1 MDLESFKPDCTINYH
16 TGSSSGR
23 SVATDS
29 MQKVTADDG
38 EIMSIKNKK
47 VTRCDATAWWV
58 VIYNLLYLMF
68 VLSSLY

>member
-47 VTRCDATAWWV
+47 VTRCDATAW
-58 VIYNLLYLMF
+58 
-68 VLSSLY
+68 